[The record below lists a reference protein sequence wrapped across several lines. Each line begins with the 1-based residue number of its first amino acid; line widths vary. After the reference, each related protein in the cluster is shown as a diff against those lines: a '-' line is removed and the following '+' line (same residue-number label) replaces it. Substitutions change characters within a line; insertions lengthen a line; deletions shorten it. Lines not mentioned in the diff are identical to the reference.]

1 MTSTDPTPPA
11 SPPPSPSDSPAPQP
25 RSGPAGPP
33 ASALRLKVRSVADL
47 IAFVPYLLG
56 FHPTDSLVIVAM
68 RHRRVIFGA
77 RADLPGPRSSV
88 IEIVGAADQLAEIV
102 ARQRAR
108 AVTVLGYGP
117 EDQVNRIMGATRKS
131 LACAGLE
138 VLDALRI
145 TGDRYWSYTCQS
157 PDCCPPEGTPFDLT
171 TSEVTAE
178 AALAGEVAFPDRTAL
193 ARSVAPIGGLTRVSM
208 RQATD
213 RAAEELAE
221 LIRAAPSSDLL
232 AGRAVREAGEAAV
245 KAALGRYRRRAS
257 FSGGE
262 QESLDRRRAEWLTDD
277 EMAWLTLLL
286 SHIPVRDFAWEHT
299 GSAEWHLALWTDA
312 LRRAELELV
321 PAPASLLAFAAWRS
335 GNGPLARV
343 AVERALHADPSYSF
357 ALLID
362 DVLCSGVD
370 PSRLDGWPEMRGA
383 DKPPGRG
390 KRRKQGK
397 HAAPTGTD
405 GRGGRDRKIKA

>member
-1 MTSTDPTPPA
+1 
-11 SPPPSPSDSPAPQP
+11 
-25 RSGPAGPP
+25 
-33 ASALRLKVRSVADL
+33 LKVRSVADL

-117 EDQVNRIMGATRKS
+117 EDQVNRIMSAARKS

-138 VLDALRI
+138 VLDALRV

-157 PDCCPPEGTPFDLT
+157 PECCPPEGTPFDLT

-193 ARSVAPIGGLTRVSM
+193 ARSVAPVGGLTRISM

-213 RAAEELAE
+213 RAAEELAG

-245 KAALGRYRRRAS
+245 KAALDRHRRR
-257 FSGGE
+257 E
-262 QESLDRRRAEWLTDD
+262 ERLTDD

-299 GSAEWHLALWTDA
+299 GSAEWHLTLWTDA
-312 LRRAELELV
+312 LRRAEPELV

-383 DKPPGRG
+383 DKPSGRG